1 MQEIKSLDFHI
12 KELDSM
18 KKYPK
23 ELFYIGN
30 LELLKKRK
38 IGIIGSRNPS
48 TYAVNCTY
56 QIVNAISN
64 DDNIIVSGG
73 ALGIDTVAHKACK
86 DFKTIMVSGTGL
98 DKRYP
103 SINRTLIENIE
114 QNGLVISQFPIN
126 TPSFPKNF
134 VIRNEIIV
142 ALSDILIVP
151 YANLQSGS
159 QRSIDFALKMGKK
172 IYVLPHRIGES
183 EATNK
188 LLQENKAT
196 AIYSIDDFI
205 KEFVDNTNVQK
216 DDFLEYCKTNPNY
229 DEAALKYGDKVFEYE
244 LLGKIKISNGK
255 VLVLG

>member
-12 KELDSM
+12 KELDLM

-23 ELFYIGN
+23 ELFYIGD

-38 IGIIGSRNPS
+38 IGVIGSRNPS
-48 TYAVNCTY
+48 VYASNYTY
-56 QIVNAISN
+56 QIVSAISN

-73 ALGIDTVAHKACK
+73 ALGIDTIAHKACK

-103 SINRTLIENIE
+103 AINKSLIENIE
-114 QNGLVISQFPIN
+114 KKGLVISQFPAN
-126 TPSFPKNF
+126 TPSFPQNF
-134 VIRNEIIV
+134 AIRNEIIV

-151 YANLQSGS
+151 YANLKSGS
-159 QRSIDFALKMGKK
+159 QRSIDFALDMGKK

-183 EATNK
+183 EATNI
-188 LLQENKAT
+188 LLYENKAT
-196 AIYSIDDFI
+196 AIYFVDDFV
-205 KEFVDNTNVQK
+205 KEFIGDNSCKK
-216 DDFLEYCKTNPNY
+216 DEFLEYCKTNPNY

-255 VLVLG
+255 VLVL